1 MMQKNTV
8 WRKGFAFIL
17 SVLVVV
23 IFIPSLFSIPLEF
36 VIMNSET
43 YAAIYEE
50 ETLVE
55 TGQEAFTSFI
65 ASTLTDP
72 GENEIVPP
80 IFNDAEKIGN
90 VLQPYVTGEWVK
102 EQLMSVTQQLLQF
115 LNFQTPF
122 GIVDV
127 NLSALQESIA
137 TDQEKIVEDLYASY
151 PACDEKDLQSL
162 SSDAVNIIALP
173 ACDPPTEIKDDVTK
187 IVSTYIEKYL
197 FAIPQTYKINIEDSL
212 RGNAQDTLLSY
223 SIFRW
228 TLRLLP
234 IALILLLIGIAL
246 LLRKN
251 VKEMRT
257 WMGKLLLTVSIIS
270 ILAVLV
276 LLIGSEQ
283 FTAVFI
289 NRVMTA
295 DAGAFGALLLR
306 GLQSVTYRTLLWM
319 GIISIGFLCAGLLI
333 LFLNREKKE
342 RMPETD
348 LEEEFVE
355 PPEEIM
361 QEKKELI
368 EETFDETEEEE

>member
-65 ASTLTDP
+65 ASTLTNP

-80 IFNDAEKIGN
+80 IFDDTEKIGN

-246 LLRKN
+246 LLHKN

-306 GLQSVTYRTLLWM
+306 VLQSVTYRTLLWM

-333 LFLNREKKE
+333 LFLNRGKKE

>member
-1 MMQKNTV
+1 MMQKNSV

-137 TDQEKIVEDLYASY
+137 TDQEKIVEDLYASS

-173 ACDPPTEIKDDVTK
+173 ACDPPTEIKDEVTK
-187 IVSTYIEKYL
+187 IVSNYIEKYL
-197 FAIPQTYKINIEDSL
+197 FAIPQAYKINIEDSL

-306 GLQSVTYRTLLWM
+306 VLQSVTYRTLLWM

-342 RMPETD
+342 RMPEAD

>member
-1 MMQKNTV
+1 MMQKNSV

-173 ACDPPTEIKDDVTK
+173 ACDPPTEIKDEVTK
-187 IVSTYIEKYL
+187 IVSNYIEKYL
-197 FAIPQTYKINIEDSL
+197 FAIPQAYKINIEDSL

-234 IALILLLIGIAL
+234 IVLILLLIGIAL

-306 GLQSVTYRTLLWM
+306 VLQSVTYRTLLWM

-342 RMPETD
+342 RMPEAD